1 VAGLRLETDPAAVY
15 RAYMEANAFGFA
27 GIDDRLSGLLGQVPM
42 VTATGGAL
50 ARSPL
55 FAQVLADALGRDI
68 AVAPRFEASRH
79 GAALLALQGI
89 GARSTAEAGAVPR
102 TRTVAPDA
110 LRAARYRE
118 ARARQRAQYEAV
130 LG

>member
-1 VAGLRLETDPAAVY
+1 VGLRPDTDPAAVY
-15 RAYMEANAFGFA
+15 RAYLEAIAFGFA
-27 GIDDRLSGLLGQVPM
+27 RIDERVTGLLGQAPT

-55 FAQVLADALGRDI
+55 LAQVLADALGREI

-79 GAALLALQGI
+79 GAALLALRGV
-89 GARSTAEAGAVPR
+89 GARESEEPAAIPR
-102 TRTVAPDA
+102 TRSITPDA
-110 LRAARYRE
+110 RRTARYRE
-118 ARARQRAQYEAV
+118 ARARQRALYEAV